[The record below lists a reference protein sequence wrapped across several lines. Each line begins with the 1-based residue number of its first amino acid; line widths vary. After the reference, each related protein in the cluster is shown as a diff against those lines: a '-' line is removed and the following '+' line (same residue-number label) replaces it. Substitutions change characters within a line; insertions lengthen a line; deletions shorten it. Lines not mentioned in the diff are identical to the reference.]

1 MSTDSSVTY
10 SLQSLADLCRD
21 RVEDEARAAAAR
33 AADEREARRQ
43 ARIAEEAAAA
53 AELLRRVE
61 AERAREEAEARR
73 RGIEAASQLRSELG
87 TKHAQ
92 RMAELEAQHRHER
105 ELAILAQGSRAAK
118 LKRLLIGVAAC
129 WVASLAVMAFAS
141 QSASQSSSTAAA
153 ARIAAVEERLTSVHV
168 ELAAAQRDG
177 DALRDT
183 ERSLRAQLEEERAS
197 VPEAPVCAV
206 VDEPAKKKPTTP
218 RYVPPAPKAPD
229 PAPQPQCNDQS
240 GDPCCAFGRI
250 VC

>member
-21 RVEDEARAAAAR
+21 RVEEDARAAAAR
-33 AADEREARRQ
+33 EAEEREARRR

-53 AELLRRVE
+53 AEVLRLAE
-61 AERAREEAEARR
+61 EERAREEGAARR

-87 TKHAQ
+87 AKHEQ
-92 RMAELEAQHRHER
+92 RMRELDAQHRHER
-105 ELAILAQGSRAAK
+105 ELAVLAQTSRAAT
-118 LKRLLIGVAAC
+118 LARLLVGVAAC
-129 WVASLAVMAFAS
+129 WVASLAVMGFAS
-141 QSASQSSSTAAA
+141 QSSATAAE
-153 ARIAAVEERLTSVHV
+153 ARVVAVEERLSAAHV

-183 ERSLRAQLEEERAS
+183 ERSLRAQLEEERAAM
-197 VPEAPVCAV
+197 PEAPVCALV
-206 VDEPAKKKPTTP
+206 EEEAPKKKATP
-218 RYVPPAPKAPD
+218 RYVPAAPKAPEQ
-229 PAPQPQCNDQS
+229 PAQPQCNDQS